1 MRRSRRSVRF
11 NDHNYPHRNRSWLS
25 HNLFPAPLPGPSQ
38 PSPSSLDP
46 PPETPTKISP
56 KKFADPDK
64 GFTEGDKEIYQK
76 YGLILPSEALQAAY
90 ENPETETIDDNIDE
104 AIAINKSLGGKKASL
119 MKSRTYHPPMKRNSQ
134 RSKEISML

>member
-1 MRRSRRSVRF
+1 MEALEPLLEKIDEEIKEVGKIQR
-11 NDHNYPHRNRSWLS
+11 PQL
-25 HNLFPAPLPGPSQ
+25 PAPQPQLALPQPIPGTPMLPGPSQ

-90 ENPETETIDDNIDE
+90 ENSETETIDDNIDE
-104 AIAINKSLGGKKASL
+104 AIAINNHWVGKRRA
-119 MKSRTYHPPMKRNSQ
+119 
-134 RSKEISML
+134 